1 MAAATVALA
10 SEAMQDAYTK
20 AVLRGRHPRSWP
32 AVNCDIQK
40 LVRSSVE
47 RYKGVAHG
55 V

>member
-1 MAAATVALA
+1 MAAATFALA
-10 SEAMQDAYTK
+10 SDTPQDAYTK

-40 LVRSSVE
+40 LVRFSVE

-55 V
+55 A